1 MPCSNFGVYNTS
13 QLIDVCYPTNT
24 SVMSGAIDLT
34 MGDFE
39 QGVSDMQLCW
49 PIELSVL
56 FMALILAVLF
66 MYVVKWCGACIV
78 WTVIL
83 LFFAATAGF
92 GGLCYYMAENPT
104 FAN

>member
-1 MPCSNFGVYNTS
+1 
-13 QLIDVCYPTNT
+13 
-24 SVMSGAIDLT
+24 MSGAIDLT